1 MVNWGASVYKIL
13 LFLTY
18 IVKAKVKKKA
28 KLVYTNELVVSILT
42 CSSTNINSPLYL
54 TYSCKHAQMLTAVLQ
69 HIEK

>member
-54 TYSCKHAQMLTAVLQ
+54 TYSCKHTQMLTAVLQ